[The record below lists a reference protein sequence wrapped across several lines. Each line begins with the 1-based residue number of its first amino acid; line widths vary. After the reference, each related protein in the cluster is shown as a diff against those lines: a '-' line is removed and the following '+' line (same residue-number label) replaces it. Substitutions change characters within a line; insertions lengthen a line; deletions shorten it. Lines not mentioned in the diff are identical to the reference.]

1 MAVYLD
7 HNATTPLRGG
17 VLDAMRPY
25 LEGAFG
31 NPASLHRPGQEARI
45 AVDRAR
51 NAVREL
57 AGGPSGQVTFTGS
70 GTEAVH
76 LGVTGASRAW
86 AGGAVSGPAG
96 RRVPGHV
103 AVASI
108 EHRAALDAAALLAAE
123 GWQVTRIPVS
133 RDGVVQPDAVDEAL
147 RPDTVLVS
155 VLHAN
160 NETGVVQ
167 PVEAIAARCR
177 ERGVLFHVDAVQ
189 SAGKIPV
196 EAEAWGV
203 DLVSLAAHKL
213 GGPKGVG
220 ALWSRPGLA
229 LQPLVP
235 GSAEGGR
242 RGGTLNVAGIVG
254 FAAACRAL
262 GPARGLVE
270 AGARIASLRRELER
284 RLAVLPGARVTG
296 AAALRLPNT
305 THVTFSP
312 GSVSDPVVA
321 LDLAG
326 FAVSSG
332 SACASGSGE
341 PSHVLLAMG
350 LSPERARTAVRVSLG
365 TGTTE
370 DEVLALAGVLA
381 SLVDARAAGVEAA
394 P

>member
-7 HNATTPLRGG
+7 HNATTPLRDG

-25 LEGAFG
+25 LEGTFG
-31 NPASLHRPGQEARI
+31 NPASLHRAGQEART

-76 LGVTGASRAW
+76 LGVTGASRVR
-86 AGGAVSGPAG
+86 AGGAGPAG
-96 RRVPGHV
+96 RPGPGHV

-108 EHRAALDAAALLAAE
+108 EHRAALDAAAVLAAE

-133 RDGVVQPDAVDEAL
+133 TDGVVQPDAVDTAL

-167 PVEAIAARCR
+167 PVGAIAARCR

-196 EAEAWGV
+196 EAEGWGA

-254 FAAACRAL
+254 FGAACRAL

-284 RLAVLPGARVTG
+284 RLAALPGARVTG

-332 SACASGSGE
+332 SACASGSAE

-365 TGTTE
+365 PGTTE
-370 DEVLALAGVLA
+370 DEVLALAGALA
-381 SLVDARAAGVEAA
+381 SLVDPCAAGVEAA